1 MVRMG
6 FSGEYLSKP
15 YKIVFKNRPPVLR
28 VESLPTD
35 TDPAE
40 RIIRGKAASEL
51 QIPGETISVDLVYF
65 HEGGPQEID
74 VPVSTIMDDK
84 TGICY
89 FEFETTIQGLP
100 KIPAD
105 DPRYAETFFGFKI
118 TDQAGNSYYQEQSY
132 AQYMAPGANRFGFS
146 NLAMIKV
153 EKLAKDEEF
162 KSIIRLTP
170 AQFPHQL
177 ADGEPAIRIEVTGST
192 KTSRLVKIKSNVKN
206 RLPMTLV
213 LRDEKELGMTTTDEY
228 IDKEKLDAEKV
239 EYRVEQEGEDGVRYT
254 SNTVPVSDSKTVVAG
269 TYRLRSKPGTLSE
282 KDVTA
287 LIKNHNFYCKKW
299 NWTEKWHNESGDF
312 KNAFTENKETVTDSV
327 TGLMWQK
334 SGSDNS
340 MTYDRAQAYIDGLN
354 GRKFAGY
361 NDWRLPTLEELLSL
375 LESKWVDGLYINLKF
390 DRNQGRC
397 WTADKRA
404 SDGAWGVGFLYGGV
418 YWDDTD
424 YFYVRSV
431 RSWTM

>member
-6 FSGEYLSKP
+6 FSGEYLSKS

-132 AQYMAPGANRFGFS
+132 AQYMAPGSNRFGFN

-153 EKLAKDEEF
+153 EKLAEAEEL
-162 KSIIRLTP
+162 KNIIRLTP
-170 AQFPHQL
+170 AQLPLQYQL
-177 ADGEPAIRIEVTGST
+177 ASGEPAIRIEVTGST

-213 LRDEKELGMTTTDEY
+213 LRDEKQLGMTTTDEY

-254 SNTVPVSDSKTVVAG
+254 SNTVPVSDTGTVVAG

-282 KDVTA
+282 NDVKA
-287 LIKNHNFYCKKW
+287 MLKKHNFYDRDW
-299 NWTEKWHNESGDF
+299 NKSGNF
-312 KNAFTENKETVTDSV
+312 KNPLINNGDYTVTDEV

-334 SGSDNS
+334 SGSDNR
-340 MTYDRAQAYIDGLN
+340 MTYDKAPAFIDGLN

-361 NDWRLPTLEELLSL
+361 NDWRLPTLEELASL
-375 LESKWVDGLYINLKF
+375 LEDKKVNGFYINPVF
-390 DRNQGRC
+390 ECGEYGWY
-397 WTADKRA
+397 WTVDKRA
-404 SDGAWGVGFLYGGV
+404 SGGAWLVGFSVGYVLWLNLDKYVCVRG
-418 YWDDTD
+418 
-424 YFYVRSV
+424 VRSQ
-431 RSWTM
+431 TM